1 MKTLSLL
8 APDFAALDVIWRNA
22 HPFVLWPVGSQSLLA
37 HWMDEAVRLGVD
49 EVQIYTADRPSDL
62 RQFLEG
68 GNYWSKKIAVIPLKE
83 GAEPPEGT
91 IRMDR
96 LPAQPEPAP
105 AYDSPTALLANWQE
119 MQRHW
124 LLKRSSESLSI
135 DVEQVPGGGWVGALA
150 QIHPKAKLTPPF
162 WIGSR
167 AQIGPSSEIGPNAL
181 IAEGC
186 IIDSHVQVSES
197 VILPNTYLGQN
208 TRLHQAVAQ
217 GGILVDIKR
226 ACRVDIRES
235 FIMAPVST
243 HRQAASILEK
253 AAAFS
258 CWLLLAPVAKCWRGQ
273 AWQEREIMDHK
284 GEGLLLKTGQRGPL
298 IIRRWPW
305 LKSVFAGNLRWF
317 GILPRGASDWEHLP
331 PETAERLKASP
342 AGIFSWAD
350 LHGCHDPTA
359 PDEWIHAAYQVLQQD
374 DTVKRVLR
382 RKTVRLACLTPLS

>member
-1 MKTLSLL
+1 MKTLSLF
-8 APDFAALDVIWRNA
+8 APDFAALDVIWRNT

-62 RQFLEG
+62 RHFLEE
-68 GNYWSKKIAVIPLKE
+68 GNYWSKKTGITPLTE

-91 IRMDR
+91 VRMDR
-96 LPAQPEPAP
+96 LPGQPAP
-105 AYDSPTALLANWQE
+105 ALEYDSPTALLANWQE
-119 MQRHW
+119 MQRYW

-135 DVEQVPGGGWVGALA
+135 DVEQVPGGGWVGPLA
-150 QIHPKAKLTPPF
+150 QIHPRAKLTPPF

-167 AQIGPSSEIGPNAL
+167 AQIGAHSEIGPNAL

-186 IIDSHVQVSES
+186 IVDSHVQVSES
-197 VILPNTYLGQN
+197 VILPDTYLGQN

-226 ACRVDIRES
+226 ACRLDIRES
-235 FIMAPVST
+235 FILAPVSA
-243 HRQAASILEK
+243 HHQAASMPEK
-253 AAAFS
+253 AAAFV
-258 CWLLLAPVAKCWRGQ
+258 CWLLLAPVAKGWKGQEWRTS
-273 AWQEREIMDHK
+273 EIMDHK
-284 GEGLLLKTGQRGPL
+284 GEVLSLKTGKSGPL

-305 LKSVFAGNLRWF
+305 LKSVFSGNLRWF
-317 GILPRGASDWEHLP
+317 GILPRTASDWEHLP

-350 LHGCHDPTA
+350 LHGCHEPSA
-359 PDEWIHAAYQVLQQD
+359 PDEWIHAAYQVLQKD

-382 RKTVRLACLTPLS
+382 RKAMRLAFLTPES